1 MAEMEDIQR
10 TLATLQHQQHQ
21 AEQRQKLQQQ
31 KLQQTQTDLHHS
43 HIEQDVNAL
52 HHETD
57 GGTTTQD
64 TVASAAASAASA
76 TQLLISQAQ
85 DILMLKQHD
94 LDNGPVTVHA
104 LQQHSHITTL
114 ENLELIAASTTSVA
128 SVTEEGS
135 SSLSQ
140 GNSSMALDPPPSGSD
155 HSDHLHQRF
164 DKNPVII
171 KIRPNEWETWL
182 EKEKIYCR
190 WNLVRLRSRDK
201 PTFARGPTASE
212 WTREYQCEHAG
223 HYRDRKNPDIEPKK
237 KRKRGESIK
246 CGCTASIKMK
256 KQFQE
261 DEVSIEYFW
270 KHDGHTPGV
279 LEDIKS
285 QRLPQDLKAW
295 IKRRIVEGYDWKAIK
310 GMIQNG
316 SPLLDELLPASKQNV
331 KQLLQACYSQYANSS
346 RLMNK
351 NNAQSPSSQ
360 PSQARDDEEMPL
372 AREGSSSSQTKERRP
387 LSEQAEST
395 SNLTDK
401 AQTQAQ
407 AQAWQL
413 DLTGNS
419 VGANSLEE
427 VLRRRLENHDG
438 STLAVHTLASV
449 SAGEL
454 SSQAHATIPISG
466 NSNDVLLQVFSNL
479 ERSTR
484 TTSSSAQGQGQ
495 ALDQMVEV
503 TQPSEAVVK
512 AAAGLMYS
520 TEEVQRSISSNLSA
534 TAAALEGAPTV
545 SGVDQRQRQAR
556 SELLATLRSIA
567 DLHKQMETSEQ
578 YISQEDTRQITDS
591 FAVATR
597 LLKEALERSSQG

>member
-1 MAEMEDIQR
+1 MSEMEVQDLQR
-10 TLATLQHQQHQ
+10 TLARLQHEQHQ
-21 AEQRQKLQQQ
+21 EEQQQKLQQQ
-31 KLQQTQTDLHHS
+31 KLQQAHADQHH
-43 HIEQDVNAL
+43 HIEQDVATL

-57 GGTTTQD
+57 GDSTTQD
-64 TVASAAASAASA
+64 TNASAASAASA

-94 LDNGPVTVHA
+94 LDSGPVTVHA
-104 LQQHSHITTL
+104 LQQHSHLTTL
-114 ENLELIAASTTSVA
+114 EDLELIAASTTSVA
-128 SVTEEGS
+128 SASEEP

-140 GNSSMALDPPPSGSD
+140 GGSSSMALDPPAPGSD
-155 HSDHLHQRF
+155 HSDHLNQRF
-164 DKNPVII
+164 DKNPIII
-171 KIRPNEWETWL
+171 KIRPGEWETWL

-270 KHDGHTPGV
+270 KHEGHTPGV

-295 IKRRIVEGYDWKAIK
+295 IKRRIAEGYDWKAIK

-346 RLMNK
+346 RVMNK
-351 NNAQSPSSQ
+351 SAQSPTSQ
-360 PSQARDDEEMPL
+360 PSQTPRDEEEIPL
-372 AREGSSSSQTKERRP
+372 AQREGSSSSQAKERHP
-387 LSEQAEST
+387 TSEQEGS
-395 SNLTDK
+395 SNLTDQ
-401 AQTQAQ
+401 AQTS
-407 AQAWQL
+407 QAWQL

-419 VGANSLEE
+419 ATGANSLEE
-427 VLRRRLENHDG
+427 VLRRRIENHDG
-438 STLAVHTLASV
+438 STLAVHTLTV
-449 SAGEL
+449 SSGEQ
-454 SSQAHATIPISG
+454 SGQAHSTIPISAD
-466 NSNDVLLQVFSNL
+466 SNDVLLILSDL

-484 TTSSSAQGQGQ
+484 VTSNATQGTQ
-495 ALDQMVEV
+495 AIEQMVEV

-512 AAAGLMYS
+512 AAAGLIYS

-534 TAAALEGAPTV
+534 TAAAALEAPAV
-545 SGVDQRQRQAR
+545 GGVDQRQRQAR
-556 SELLATLRSIA
+556 AELLATLRSIA

-578 YISQEDTRQITDS
+578 YISQEDTKQITDS

>member
-10 TLATLQHQQHQ
+10 TLARLQHQQHQ
-21 AEQRQKLQQQ
+21 AEQQQKLQQQ
-31 KLQQTQTDLHHS
+31 KLQQAQGDQHHN
-43 HIEQDVNAL
+43 HIEQDVATL

-57 GGTTTQD
+57 ADSVAQD
-64 TVASAAASAASA
+64 TDASAAANAASA

-104 LQQHSHITTL
+104 LQQHSHITAL
-114 ENLELIAASTTSVA
+114 ENLELIAASTTSAAVA
-128 SVTEEGS
+128 EEGS

-140 GNSSMALDPPPSGSD
+140 GSSSMTLDPPPPGSD
-155 HSDHLHQRF
+155 HSDHLLQRF

-270 KHDGHTPGV
+270 KHEGHTPGV

-285 QRLPQDLKAW
+285 QRLPQDLKSW

-346 RLMNK
+346 RQMNK

-360 PSQARDDEEMPL
+360 PSQTRDDEEMPL
-372 AREGSSSSQTKERRP
+372 AREGSASAQGKERRP
-387 LSEQAEST
+387 PSEQAEGP
-395 SNLTDK
+395 SNLTDQEK
-401 AQTQAQ
+401 TQAQAQ

-419 VGANSLEE
+419 TGANSLEE
-427 VLRRRLENHDG
+427 VLRRRIENHDG
-438 STLAVHTLASV
+438 STLAVHSLASV
-449 SAGEL
+449 SAGEP

-466 NSNDVLLQVFSNL
+466 DSNDVLLQVISDL

-484 TTSSSAQGQGQ
+484 ATSNATQGQGP
-495 ALDQMVEV
+495 ALEQMVEV

-512 AAAGLMYS
+512 AAAGLIYS

-534 TAAALEGAPTV
+534 PAALEGAPV

-578 YISQEDTRQITDS
+578 YISQEDTKQITDS